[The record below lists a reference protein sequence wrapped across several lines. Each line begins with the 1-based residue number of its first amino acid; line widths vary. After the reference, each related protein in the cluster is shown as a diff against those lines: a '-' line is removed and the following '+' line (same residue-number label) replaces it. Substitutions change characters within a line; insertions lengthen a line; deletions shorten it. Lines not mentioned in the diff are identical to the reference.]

1 MFKDDKD
8 AQFYKNL
15 LSEISPTAI
24 IDTDTL
30 QLETVSQSIEAV

>member
-8 AQFYKNL
+8 GQLYKSL
-15 LSEISPTAI
+15 LSEISTTAI

-30 QLETVSQSIEAV
+30 QLKTVTQSIEAV